1 MDSDRAEPHIPRA
14 MKTYRSY
21 EPRQAFL
28 LPPSPSEWLPEDH
41 LAYFLLDVVAELDLG
56 AITAHYERELRGYPP
71 HHPRMMVAL
80 LLYAYCVG
88 IPSSRQIEKKT
99 HEDVAFRVLAG
110 NNHPDHKCIS
120 EFRRIHL
127 DRIAALFVQVL
138 GICRKAGLV
147 KLGHVALDGTK
158 IKANASKHKAMSH
171 ARMREQEQRLK
182 TQVDALLASA
192 AHTDAA
198 EDATYGA
205 DKRGDEVPAELRRAE
220 LRLKRIRE
228 AKAALEAEAK
238 AALEAEAKAAAEA
251 EKKAPSKDDGDD
263 DHGGGS
269 SSGSSGDDDE
279 LPKHRVPTTKDGAPT
294 DKAQRNFTDPDSRI
308 MVGGDGFVQ
317 AYNAQIVV
325 DDAHQ
330 IIVAHGVSNQPPD
343 AEYFEPM
350 LARAAENC
358 GRMPATISADNGYW
372 SERNVDFADAQ
383 RTEALIAPGR
393 RKHHEQWDDVR
404 ARLPE
409 RATPRRRMAERLAT
423 PRANALYRRRKV
435 IVEPVFGQIKEA
447 RRFRRMS
454 MRGVDKARGE
464 WALVCLTHNLLKLHR
479 ATR

>member
-1 MDSDRAEPHIPRA
+1 
-14 MKTYRSY
+14 
-21 EPRQAFL
+21 
-28 LPPSPSEWLPEDH
+28 
-41 LAYFLLDVVAELDLG
+41 
-56 AITAHYERELRGYPP
+56 
-71 HHPRMMVAL
+71 MMVAL

-127 DRIAALFVQVL
+127 DRLAALFVQAL

-171 ARMREQEQRLK
+171 TRMREEERRLK
-182 TQVDALLASA
+182 EQIDALLASA
-192 AHTDAA
+192 ARTDAA

-238 AALEAEAKAAAEA
+238 AAAEA
-251 EKKAPSKDDGDD
+251 EKKASSKDDGDDD

-269 SSGSSGDDDE
+269 SSGSNGGDGE

-294 DKAQRNFTDPDSRI
+294 EKAQRNFTDPDSRI

-343 AEYFEPM
+343 AEYFAPM
-350 LARAAENC
+350 LARAAESC
-358 GRMPATISADNGYW
+358 GRVPDTISADNGYW
-372 SERNVDFADAQ
+372 SERNADFADAR

-393 RKHHEQWDDVR
+393 RKHREQWDDVR

-409 RATPRRRMAERLAT
+409 RAAPRRRMAERLAT

-435 IVEPVFGQIKEA
+435 IIEPVFGQIKEA
-447 RRFRRMS
+447 RGFRRMS
-454 MRGVDKARGE
+454 MRGQRKAAGE

>member
-1 MDSDRAEPHIPRA
+1 MDSARAEPHIPRA
-14 MKTYRSY
+14 MKTYRRY
-21 EPRQAFL
+21 EPKQAFL

-41 LAYFLLDVVAELDLG
+41 LAYFLLDVIDQLDLS
-56 AITAHYERELRGYPP
+56 AITAHYERELRGFPP

-99 HEDVAFRVLAG
+99 HEDVAFRVLAAD
-110 NNHPDHKCIS
+110 NHPDHKCIS

-127 DRIAALFVQVL
+127 ERIAALFVQVL

-171 ARMREQEQRLK
+171 ARMREEERRLK
-182 TQVDALLASA
+182 VQVDALLAA
-192 AHTDAA
+192 AARADAT

-220 LRLKRIRE
+220 QRLKRIRE

-238 AALEAEAKAAAEA
+238 AVAEAEAKTASDEDDD
-251 EKKAPSKDDGDD
+251 DDGGGG
-263 DHGGGS
+263 GGGS
-269 SSGSSGDDDE
+269 GGASGGGGAGGEE
-279 LPKHRVPTTKDGAPT
+279 LPAHRVPITKQGAPK
-294 DKAQRNFTDPDSRI
+294 DEAQRNFTDPDSRI

-343 AEYFEPM
+343 AEYFAPM
-350 LARAAENC
+350 LARAHDHC
-358 GRMPATISADNGYW
+358 GRAPDVISADNGYW
-372 SERNVDFADAQ
+372 SERNVDFA
-383 RTEALIAPGR
+383 EAHCAEPLIAPGR
-393 RKHHEQWDDVR
+393 RAHREHWDDVR
-404 ARLPE
+404 RRLPLG
-409 RATPRRRMAERLAT
+409 ATPRRRMAERLAT
-423 PRANALYRRRKV
+423 PEAAALYRRRKV
-435 IVEPVFGQIKEA
+435 IVEPVFGQIKQA
-447 RRFRRMS
+447 RGFRRMS
-454 MRGVDKARGE
+454 MRGVAKARGE

-479 ATR
+479 ART